1 MEKLVILGSGIA
13 GLTAALYAARANLDP
28 IVISGY
34 EEGGQ
39 LMLTTVVENYPG
51 FPDGVMGPELIQKMK
66 DQAKKFGAK
75 FKSAEA
81 KGFNVQKDH
90 VEIVTSEETIKTTM
104 LIITTGASARWL
116 DIPSEKQ
123 FMGKGVHTCAT
134 CDGYFYQDKELI
146 IVGGG
151 DSACEESTFFFLF
164 AKKVTIVHRRD
175 EMRASKIMQER
186 IKKNPKIKF
195 IWNTVIEELK
205 GDTTVKGVI
214 LKDVN
219 TGKTKE
225 MKIDGIFLAIGHIPN
240 TTIFKGK
247 IDMDD
252 HGFIKTDRK
261 LLTNVPGVFAAGD
274 VQDPRYKQA
283 VTAAG
288 TGCQAAME
296 AERYYESWK
305 EQHEKK

>member
-1 MEKLVILGSGIA
+1 MEKCVILGSGIA
-13 GLTAALYAARANLDP
+13 GLTAALYAARANLNP
-28 IVISGY
+28 VVISGY

-75 FKSAEA
+75 FKSVEA
-81 KGFNVQKDH
+81 KGFNVFKDH
-90 VEIVTSEETIKTTM
+90 VEIETNEEKIKTAT
-104 LIITTGASARWL
+104 LIIATGASAKWL
-116 DIPSEKQ
+116 DIPSEKK
-123 FMGKGVHTCAT
+123 FKGRGIHTCAT
-134 CDGYFYQDKELI
+134 CDGYFYQDKELMVI
-146 IVGGG
+146 GGG
-151 DSACEESTFFFLF
+151 DSACEESTFLTKF

-175 EMRASKIMQER
+175 EMRASKIMQQR
-186 IKKNPKIKF
+186 VKNNPKIKF
-195 IWNTVIEELK
+195 IWNTVIEDLK
-205 GDTTVKGVI
+205 GDSTLKSAI

-240 TTIFKGK
+240 TSIFKGK
-247 IDMDD
+247 VDMDD

-261 LLTNVPGVFAAGD
+261 LQTNVPGVFAAGD

-296 AERYYESWK
+296 AEKYCEEWK
-305 EQHEKK
+305 EKHKK